1 MTRAFGSVRLEAN
14 IASGASPASPQPE
27 SHRRVIMSSSFNFN
41 ESRPTLVSPH
51 RPAERLPAWRR
62 ATGCLFL
69 VLALVLLGASA
80 GLVLTAPA
88 PAPAG
93 ADGGP
98 AAAETTETSETAAT
112 ASEAPQAT
120 NTDQP
125 SGSSGGSLLERMPQR
140 MPTLSS
146 AQIIDLLATPPQI
159 LAEEDVM
166 AITGLSY
173 DPFTIVSE
181 RSRSRMTSYTV
192 ARGDTID
199 SISTR
204 FGLRRETIAWCNSYR
219 KAQILFT
226 GDILTIPPAD
236 GACHTVIASQGKDIS
251 AIAEQYD
258 IADPFLIIDSPAN
271 DLPEISPDTQLPSS
285 TRLFIPGGV
294 GPIITWNAAVEED
307 ASGNVIAFARG
318 HPNSC
323 GAVAGGGSFWT
334 NPLPN
339 GSFVRGFY
347 AGHSGIDISAA
358 NGTPILAANGG
369 PVLYAG
375 WNSWGYGNTVVIGHG
390 PFSTLYGHM
399 NSLAVRCGNFVAA
412 GQVIGYVGSTGN
424 SSGPHLHF
432 EIRYRNEPQDPSAT
446 IGIGW

>member
-1 MTRAFGSVRLEAN
+1 
-14 IASGASPASPQPE
+14 
-27 SHRRVIMSSSFNFN
+27 MSSSFNFKQ
-41 ESRPTLVSPH
+41 SRPTLISPH
-51 RPAERLPAWRR
+51 GRAERLPLWRR
-62 ATGCLFL
+62 ATGCSFL
-69 VLALVLLGASA
+69 AIALILLGASA
-80 GLVLTAPA
+80 GLVLTAPPPADVDGGASSPATAEASEVA
-88 PAPAG
+88 PTAG
-93 ADGGP
+93 AGAG
-98 AAAETTETSETAAT
+98 
-112 ASEAPQAT
+112 AT
-120 NTDQP
+120 NTDAP
-125 SGSSGGSLLERMPQR
+125 SQSIGGASPQR

-146 AQIIDLLATPPQI
+146 AQIADLLATPPEI
-159 LAEEDVM
+159 LDEEEVM

-173 DPFTIVSE
+173 DPFTIAPN

-192 ARGDTID
+192 LRGDTVD
-199 SISTR
+199 TISRR
-204 FGLRRETIAWCNSYR
+204 FGLSRETIAWCNSYR

-226 GDILTIPPAD
+226 GDILNIPPAD

-251 AIAEQYD
+251 AIAEQYGID
-258 IADPFLIIDSPAN
+258 DPFLIIDAPAN
-271 DLPEISPDTQLPSS
+271 DLPEISPDTQLPSG

-294 GPIITWNAAVEED
+294 GAIITWDAPVEED

-323 GAVAGGGSFWT
+323 GAVPGGGSFWT

-339 GSFVRGFY
+339 GTYVRGFY
-347 AGHSGIDISAA
+347 AGHSGIDIAA
-358 NGTPILAANGG
+358 RTGTPILAANGG

-399 NSLAVRCGNFVAA
+399 NSLAVRCGNVVAA

-432 EIRYRNEPQDPSAT
+432 EIRYRNQPQDPSAT
-446 IGIGW
+446 LGIGW

>member
-1 MTRAFGSVRLEAN
+1 
-14 IASGASPASPQPE
+14 
-27 SHRRVIMSSSFNFN
+27 MSSSFNFK
-41 ESRPTLVSPH
+41 ESRPTMVSP
-51 RPAERLPAWRR
+51 RRRAERLPRWRR
-62 ATGCLFL
+62 GLGCFFL
-69 VLALVLLGASA
+69 AVALGLLGASA

-88 PAPAG
+88 PSSHPSQGGSGSDEDGAAPAV
-93 ADGGP
+93 A
-98 AAAETTETSETAAT
+98 SAT
-112 ASEAPQAT
+112 ASAVSAEGQASATAAPPQTSA
-120 NTDQP
+120 P
-125 SGSSGGSLLERMPQR
+125 GAAGLPQR
-140 MPTLSS
+140 LPTLSG
-146 AQIIDLLATPPQI
+146 AQIVNLLATPPERFDEAAVI
-159 LAEEDVM
+159 

-173 DPFTIVSE
+173 DPFTIVPK

-192 ARGDTID
+192 VRGDTID
-199 SISTR
+199 SIAR
-204 FGLRRETIAWCNSYR
+204 RYGLSRETIAWCNSYR

-226 GDILTIPPAD
+226 GDSLLIPPAD
-236 GACHTVIASQGKDIS
+236 GACHTVLASQGKDLR
-251 AIAEQYD
+251 AIAEQYGID
-258 IADPFLIIDSPAN
+258 DAFQIIDAPAN
-271 DLPEISPDTQLPSS
+271 DLPDISPDTHLPSG

-307 ASGNVIAFARG
+307 AAGNVIAFARG

-323 GAVAGGGSFWT
+323 GSVAGGGTFWT

-347 AGHSGIDISAA
+347 AGHSGIDIAA
-358 NGTPILAANGG
+358 PTGTPILAANGG

-399 NSLAVRCGNFVAA
+399 NSLAVRCGNVVAA

-446 IGIGW
+446 FGIGW